1 MKTSNYNGD
10 IKSVLTEKGMMM
22 EKSNV
27 MIALENDLKEELKAI
42 AVQQMRSLRNQI
54 VWSLEQWV
62 RQYRKE
68 QEEKQRAKEEEQ
80 EWKETVDIR
89 PEDIV

>member
-1 MKTSNYNGD
+1 
-10 IKSVLTEKGMMM
+10 M